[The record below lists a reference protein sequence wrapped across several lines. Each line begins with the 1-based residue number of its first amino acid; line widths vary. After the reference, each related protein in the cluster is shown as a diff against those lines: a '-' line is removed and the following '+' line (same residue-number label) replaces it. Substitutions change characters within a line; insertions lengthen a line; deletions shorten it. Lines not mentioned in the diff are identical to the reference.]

1 MKVIVLS
8 ASPRKNSNTQIMM
21 KFVYDYT
28 KSKNEDTKFI
38 NLAEDQIECY
48 RGPVES
54 YNESTVQ
61 AAKDITEADVWLLG
75 TPIYNSFFSSSF
87 KNIFEYINYKKTA
100 GKVAG
105 MAIMASGSIGFTDV
119 QTLVT
124 QLMSYDIVFSNDKFT
139 QSLYQKRKKQV
150 ISVPL
155 KNRESLSGTLIRSK
169 IANNQ
174 NWEES
179 IPNGARKIL
188 QKISTKE
195 RLEVFNYK

>member
-1 MKVIVLS
+1 
-8 ASPRKNSNTQIMM
+8 MM

-38 NLAEDQIECY
+38 NLAEDQIEYY

-119 QTLVT
+119 QTLIT
-124 QLMSYDIVFSNDKFT
+124 QLMSYFRVITNPKAVFITVDALNEGKIIDEGVKT
-139 QSLYQKRKKQV
+139 RLQELVDETLSLASKQ
-150 ISVPL
+150 
-155 KNRESLSGTLIRSK
+155 N
-169 IANNQ
+169 
-174 NWEES
+174 
-179 IPNGARKIL
+179 
-188 QKISTKE
+188 
-195 RLEVFNYK
+195 

>member
-8 ASPRKNSNTQIMM
+8 GSPRKNSNTQIMM

-119 QTLVT
+119 QTLIT
-124 QLMSYDIVFSNDKFT
+124 QLMSYFRVLTNPKAVFVTVDALNEGKIADDIVKTRLQELVDET
-139 QSLYQKRKKQV
+139 LSLASKQ
-150 ISVPL
+150 
-155 KNRESLSGTLIRSK
+155 N
-169 IANNQ
+169 
-174 NWEES
+174 
-179 IPNGARKIL
+179 
-188 QKISTKE
+188 
-195 RLEVFNYK
+195 